1 MLICPTAGLVETS
14 HSHYF
19 TVSSL
24 LPAFKMFCK
33 TASNPSMLQLLVN
46 VIQGEPTYLKWQ
58 NSQIIFTLVIS
69 VKSEICQIL

>member
-24 LPAFKMFCK
+24 LPAFKKFCK
-33 TASNPSMLQLLVN
+33 TASNAIN
-46 VIQGEPTYLKWQ
+46 VTIACKCNTGGTHIFEMAKFSNYFYLGDLCK
-58 NSQIIFTLVIS
+58 V
-69 VKSEICQIL
+69 